1 MIIII
6 IFSLSNHIPGEAH
19 LISQLSE
26 FMKKCDD
33 EDYLI
38 TDVDD
43 DIIINNDNDGLEIV
57 MADDIDIEEKLEQI
71 ENLKMFTGISI
82 ITICHNHHYLRY
94 HYR

>member
-1 MIIII
+1 
-6 IFSLSNHIPGEAH
+6 
-19 LISQLSE
+19 
-26 FMKKCDD
+26 MKKCDD